1 MVWDNSARLLLVCG
15 NCDLIQGSCACGYK
29 KIFVVDI
36 RGDDRNMEK
45 FYLFVAE
52 LIVRSLIEMN
62 VHNVLITKIE
72 NDHGHT
78 SIYLT
83 KWVSSSNYVSS
94 VDLAA
99 GIDIL
104 YTLGFWMLCALFLN
118 VSYLFVHLNYK
129 YD

>member
-1 MVWDNSARLLLVCG
+1 MVWDNNARLLLVCG

-36 RGDDRNMEK
+36 RGDYRNMEK
-45 FYLFVAE
+45 FYLYVTVF
-52 LIVRSLIEMN
+52 IVISLIKMN

-83 KWVSSSNYVSS
+83 KWGSSSNYVSS

-104 YTLGFWMLCALFLN
+104 CTLDF
-118 VSYLFVHLNYK
+118 
-129 YD
+129 